1 MCFAI
6 NVQLMLYFDILKQ
19 ILLAYYLPKYNLH
32 VWIFDIMTELLFK
45 NIKMTQGTQQ
55 GGHIL

>member
-32 VWIFDIMTELLFK
+32 VWIFDIMTELL
-45 NIKMTQGTQQ
+45 
-55 GGHIL
+55 